1 MKNKQETA
9 RKSNVNEVVE
19 EDGGG
24 GGMAGGVAHDER

>member
-1 MKNKQETA
+1 VKNKQETA

-24 GGMAGGVAHDER
+24 GMAGGVAHDER

>member
-1 MKNKQETA
+1 VKNKQETA

>member
-1 MKNKQETA
+1 VKNKQETA

-24 GGMAGGVAHDER
+24 GGMAGGGAHDER

>member
-24 GGMAGGVAHDER
+24 GGMAGGGAHDER